1 MTEEIRKMIINY
13 SQIKSLRNQVCM
25 AGSNYTKMQ
34 SILDKDRKICI
45 LAQNEV
51 VAIDKK
57 VEKLESD
64 LKEAVSFWKGY
75 GMLLDQLV
83 DAYDN
88 DDWDLIKDD
97 LKAMSDEKK
106 ENDELEEN

>member
-13 SQIKSLRNQVCM
+13 SQIKSLRDQVCM

-45 LAQNEV
+45 LAQNEL
-51 VAIDKK
+51 VAIE
-57 VEKLESD
+57 EKIETLEID
-64 LKEAVSFWKGY
+64 LKEAEGFWKGY

-88 DDWDLIKDD
+88 DDWDLIRDD
-97 LKAMSDEKK
+97 LKSMSETRKDNEDE
-106 ENDELEEN
+106 E